1 MITYTYPLTITN
13 TNAVTVTAD
22 DITTASQLKENAEAI
37 VAGLAPWQWPTTP
50 LAYIQSLT
58 SAPKTVIVTVNMPT
72 GSTQSQADAVFQQ
85 QKYKIFNLQPGQS
98 LSDLLTV
105 TIGNTAVGN
114 TQIVSTASSVA
125 TVVNPIQTVDFAVQ
139 DPTITAVGGL
149 DSMHIRAV
157 LAQLARSQNLL
168 LTTLSAK
175 AGIGKYGLT
184 PGQLES
190 AGVLIPG
197 TTNAFLISSVKVIS
211 DVQYRL
217 VLESPGIWTGKF
229 GATDYSQFATD
240 SAQNA
245 ILESLFQ
252 TAYTQLISSGKLIGT
267 ESAEQTA
274 SALITAIYINS
285 PMLSQLIAGA
295 VYAINLVDTKITND
309 LKNYTT
315 VDVVTGNTVVSTTQ
329 LAVNVATTSLVST
342 GKTVPSNII
351 TGNK

>member
-1 MITYTYPLTITN
+1 
-13 TNAVTVTAD
+13 
-22 DITTASQLKENAEAI
+22 
-37 VAGLAPWQWPTTP
+37 
-50 LAYIQSLT
+50 
-58 SAPKTVIVTVNMPT
+58 
-72 GSTQSQADAVFQQ
+72 
-85 QKYKIFNLQPGQS
+85 
-98 LSDLLTV
+98 
-105 TIGNTAVGN
+105 
-114 TQIVSTASSVA
+114 
-125 TVVNPIQTVDFAVQ
+125 
-139 DPTITAVGGL
+139 
-149 DSMHIRAV
+149 
-157 LAQLARSQNLL
+157 
-168 LTTLSAK
+168 
-175 AGIGKYGLT
+175 
-184 PGQLES
+184 
-190 AGVLIPG
+190 
-197 TTNAFLISSVKVIS
+197 
-211 DVQYRL
+211 